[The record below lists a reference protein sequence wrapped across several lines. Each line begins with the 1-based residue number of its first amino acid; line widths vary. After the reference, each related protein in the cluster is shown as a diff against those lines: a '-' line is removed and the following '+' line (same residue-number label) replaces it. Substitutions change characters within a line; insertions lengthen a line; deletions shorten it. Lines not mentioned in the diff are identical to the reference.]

1 MMQTFTVYAHTNKK
15 TGEKYIGITSGK
27 PETRWNRG
35 KGYKG
40 NKRFYSA
47 ICAYGWDGFEHE
59 IIARNLTKDE
69 AMQME
74 QTLIEQYKTVERG
87 YNNSAG
93 GQYAAKGYLTGE
105 ARLVL
110 NGMRATGIQEFQQ
123 WISWLSHAD
132 KSGTD
137 ASVLNVSIH
146 YAVRILQD
154 GTLDAGARPQ
164 YADPWYLCHVIHV
177 MSWLL
182 ACRAAVIDGTDP
194 PKYVTVSQT
203 VYNAIFK
210 GESNR
215 W

>member
-1 MMQTFTVYAHTNKK
+1 MQTFTVYAHTNKK

-69 AMQME
+69 AVQME
-74 QTLIEQYKTVERG
+74 QTLIEQYKTVGRG
-87 YNNSAG
+87 YNNSPG

-110 NGMRATGIQEFQQ
+110 HGLRSTSIQEFHE
-123 WISWLSHAD
+123 WASLFSNAD
-132 KSGTD
+132 KSRADADKINALAHHAVALLQSGTFPD
-137 ASVLNVSIH
+137 KLSPA
-146 YAVRILQD
+146 
-154 GTLDAGARPQ
+154 
-164 YADPWYLCHVIHV
+164 YADTVYLAYLIHV
-177 MSWLL
+177 MVWLSQVVY
-182 ACRAAVIDGTDP
+182 ARMEGDSTPEYTSYAD
-194 PKYVTVSQT
+194 TVE
-203 VYNAIFK
+203 NAIFT
-210 GESNR
+210 
-215 W
+215 